1 MPEINFD
8 SYNLVY
14 EKLSY
19 YVRCKDKLFIYAI
32 LALLTILTFSITE
45 ENLYS
50 PIIGSFVI
58 IIFFAKWSSIKY
70 NIAKLSSYLRVNYEQ
85 SPTEDLP
92 ITFQTDSLLY
102 DIKYF
107 RRRSFDNMTVFTFW
121 FFISLIPIMV
131 SIGLYLLMRTEGN
144 AGINDL
150 AKTFMEE
157 EINWCFIAF
166 LCILCFLVLL
176 YLKYFETDLN
186 VNWANVIT
194 RFHTVL
200 IIPVS
205 IIFLVFGLFN
215 PFLQLVWTHIIESPS
230 ILIICSIEAVISM
243 LVLVWSVYLGYSLS
257 NTKKIDDNWKAVFE
271 TKGR

>member
-1 MPEINFD
+1 MTAINFD
-8 SYNLVY
+8 SYNLVH

-176 YLKYFETDLN
+176 YLKYFEKDL
-186 VNWANVIT
+186 VII
-194 RFHTVL
+194 RYNRLFGCF
-200 IIPVS
+200 IIVMLVILLLLGVS
-205 IIFLVFGLFN
+205 N
-215 PFLQLVWTHIIESPS
+215 PFLQLVWEHIIASPS